1 MGKKTWQ
8 KIMESVTVMDKTKQE
23 GKELIFL
30 YKKALQSSKI
40 LRSQS
45 WPQTHGSGEIAGTAF
60 KQHWCHKLARD
71 KFYTKIKHHWGDQL
85 FSPLSVV

>member
-30 YKKALQSSKI
+30 
-40 LRSQS
+40 
-45 WPQTHGSGEIAGTAF
+45 
-60 KQHWCHKLARD
+60 
-71 KFYTKIKHHWGDQL
+71 
-85 FSPLSVV
+85 